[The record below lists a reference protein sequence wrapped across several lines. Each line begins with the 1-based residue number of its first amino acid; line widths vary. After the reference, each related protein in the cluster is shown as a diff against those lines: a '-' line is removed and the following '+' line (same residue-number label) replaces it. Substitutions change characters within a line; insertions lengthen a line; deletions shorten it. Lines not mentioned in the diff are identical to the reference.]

1 MCLYIN
7 DMHTIN
13 YNIPSKKEFEQFASS
28 PGDIIGDVIGDV
40 IDDGGYINFIT
51 GSASI
56 PSTPFFPNTAK
67 VYFSVSLTGIVM
79 GNSVELSYS
88 FTVRYGSLYLL

>member
-1 MCLYIN
+1 
-7 DMHTIN
+7 MHDSHVHVLEGGSDGIVV
-13 YNIPSKKEFEQFASS
+13 
-28 PGDIIGDVIGDV
+28 GGDVIGDGGDV
-40 IDDGGYINFIT
+40 IDDGYINFIT

-79 GNSVELSYS
+79 GNSVDLSYS

>member
-1 MCLYIN
+1 
-7 DMHTIN
+7 MHDSHVHVLEGGSDGIVVV
-13 YNIPSKKEFEQFASS
+13 
-28 PGDIIGDVIGDV
+28 GDVIGDGGDV
-40 IDDGGYINFIT
+40 IGNGGYINFIT

-56 PSTPFFPNTAK
+56 PSTPFFPNTVK

>member
-1 MCLYIN
+1 
-7 DMHTIN
+7 MHDSHVHVLEGGSDGIVVV
-13 YNIPSKKEFEQFASS
+13 
-28 PGDIIGDVIGDV
+28 GDVIGDGGDV
-40 IDDGGYINFIT
+40 IGNGGYINFIT

-88 FTVRYGSLYLL
+88 STVRYGSLYLL